1 MFYYETMF
9 NTALNGIMAAG
20 LMSTVLT
27 VAYGILL
34 ASLLFSAYEAWTK
47 GGDVRALGVAG
58 IKYLALGAL
67 FMNNGAVYERVFRDI
82 LGAFNQ
88 ISHTMAG
95 LGPNDVF
102 NAWRNDLFAYG
113 ATTGT
118 FLNLVTAGTT
128 ALLSALLLLVAMIVY
143 PVAYALFA
151 VFYSLYGTIL
161 FVTGPLVLAL
171 MPSFGLGSLARRY
184 AVNVMIFASWG
195 LIYGIFCRLAIAI
208 NVNSMAALTSAN
220 SFAGALAGASQEVL
234 LAVASVLFSVCI
246 LLIPVLAKR
255 IVEGD
260 LGGSMLTVLGTATT
274 MAQSLMSFAAGTSG
288 GMGGTQGAA
297 AGGGGGAA
305 AGSGGGVAAA
315 SSNTAPAGP
324 SATGGGAGSG
334 VTSGGSRSPRG
345 PSGGGGGTGPG
356 DRRSPNIPHTV
367 GWLGGAAAALAVQGG
382 QRAVAAGRKMLAGDG
397 QTAAAPTVSTR
408 PQGPEPVDEWV

>member
-1 MFYYETMF
+1 MFYYEQMF
-9 NTALNGIMAAG
+9 NTALSGIMSAG
-20 LMSTVLT
+20 LMSSVLT

-58 IKYLALGAL
+58 VKYLALGAL
-67 FMNNGAVYERVFRDI
+67 FMNDGAVYERVFRDV

-95 LGPNDVF
+95 AGPTDVF
-102 NAWRNDLFAYG
+102 KGWANDIYVQGNLS
-113 ATTGT
+113 TT
-118 FLNLVTAGTT
+118 FLNLVTGSIPG
-128 ALLSALLLLVAMIVY
+128 LLSALLLLIAMIVY

-184 AVNVMIFASWG
+184 AINVMIFGAWG

-220 SFAGALAGASQEVL
+220 SFAGVLAGASQEIL
-234 LAVASVLFSVCI
+234 LAVASILFSVCI

-260 LGGSMLTVLGTATT
+260 LGGSMLTVLGAATT
-274 MAQSLMSFAAGTSG
+274 MAQSLMSIAAGASG
-288 GMGGTQGAA
+288 GMQGAA

-324 SATGGGAGSG
+324 SATGGGAGSSA
-334 VTSGGSRSPRG
+334 TSSGSHSPRG
-345 PSGGGGGTGPG
+345 PSGSGRGPG
-356 DRRSPNIPHTV
+356 DFRPPNIPHAA
-367 GWLGGAAAALAVQGG
+367 GWLGGAVAAVAMRGG
-382 QRAVAAGRKMLAGDG
+382 QSAVAAGRKMLGAGE
-397 QTAAAPTVSTR
+397 QTAAAPTVSTGS
-408 PQGPEPVDEWV
+408 PGPESVDEWV

>member
-1 MFYYETMF
+1 
-9 NTALNGIMAAG
+9 
-20 LMSTVLT
+20 

-58 IKYLALGAL
+58 VKYLALGAL
-67 FMNNGAVYERVFRDI
+67 FMNDGAVYERVFRDV

-95 LGPNDVF
+95 AGPTDVF
-102 NAWRNDLFAYG
+102 KGWANDIYVQGNLS
-113 ATTGT
+113 TT
-118 FLNLVTAGTT
+118 FLNLVTGSIPG
-128 ALLSALLLLVAMIVY
+128 LLSALLLLIAMIVY

-184 AVNVMIFASWG
+184 AINVMIFGAWG

-220 SFAGALAGASQEVL
+220 SFAGVLAGASQEIL
-234 LAVASVLFSVCI
+234 LAVASILFSVCI

-260 LGGSMLTVLGTATT
+260 LGGSMLTVLGAATT
-274 MAQSLMSFAAGTSG
+274 MAQSLMSIAAGASG
-288 GMGGTQGAA
+288 GMQGAA

-305 AGSGGGVAAA
+305 ASSGGGVAAA

-324 SATGGGAGSG
+324 SAAGGGAGSSA
-334 VTSGGSRSPRG
+334 TSSGSRSPRG
-345 PSGGGGGTGPG
+345 PSGSGRGPG
-356 DRRSPNIPHTV
+356 DFRPPNIPHAA
-367 GWLGGAAAALAVQGG
+367 GWLGGAVAAVAMRGG
-382 QRAVAAGRKMLAGDG
+382 QSAVAAGRKMLGAGE
-397 QTAAAPTVSTR
+397 QTAAAPTVSTGS
-408 PQGPEPVDEWV
+408 PGPESVDEWV

>member
-1 MFYYETMF
+1 MFYYEQMF
-9 NTALNGIMAAG
+9 NTALSGIMSAG
-20 LMSTVLT
+20 LMSSVLT

-47 GGDVRALGVAG
+47 GGDVRALGIAG
-58 IKYLALGAL
+58 VKYLALGSL
-67 FMNNGAVYERVFRDI
+67 FMNDGAVYERVFRDV

-95 LGPNDVF
+95 AGPTDVF
-102 NAWRNDLFAYG
+102 KGWANDIYVQGNLS
-113 ATTGT
+113 TT
-118 FLNLVTAGTT
+118 FLNLVTGSIPG
-128 ALLSALLLLVAMIVY
+128 LLSALLLLIAMIVY

-184 AVNVMIFASWG
+184 AINVMIFGAWG

-220 SFAGALAGASQEVL
+220 SFAGVLAGASQEIL
-234 LAVASVLFSVCI
+234 LAVASILFSVCI

-260 LGGSMLTVLGTATT
+260 LGGSMLTVLGAATT
-274 MAQSLMSFAAGTSG
+274 MAQSLMSIAAGASG
-288 GMGGTQGAA
+288 GMQGAA

-305 AGSGGGVAAA
+305 ASSGGGVAAA

-324 SATGGGAGSG
+324 SAAGGGAGGSATSSG
-334 VTSGGSRSPRG
+334 SHSPRG
-345 PSGGGGGTGPG
+345 PSGSGRGPG
-356 DRRSPNIPHTV
+356 DFRPPNIPHAA
-367 GWLGGAAAALAVQGG
+367 GWLGGAVAAVAMRGG
-382 QRAVAAGRKMLAGDG
+382 QSAVAAGRKMLGAGE
-397 QTAAAPTVSTR
+397 QTAAAPTVSTGS
-408 PQGPEPVDEWV
+408 PGPESVDEWV

>member
-1 MFYYETMF
+1 MFYYEQMF
-9 NTALNGIMAAG
+9 NTALSGIMSAG
-20 LMSTVLT
+20 LMSTILT

-58 IKYLALGAL
+58 VKYLALGAL
-67 FMNNGAVYERVFRDI
+67 FMNNGAVYERVFRDV
-82 LGAFNQ
+82 LAAFNQ

-95 LGPNDVF
+95 AGPTDVF
-102 NAWRNDLFAYG
+102 KGWANDIYVQGNLS
-113 ATTGT
+113 TT
-118 FLNLVTAGTT
+118 FLNLVTGSIPG
-128 ALLSALLLLVAMIVY
+128 LLSALLLLIAMIVY

-184 AVNVMIFASWG
+184 AINVMIFASWG

-220 SFAGALAGASQEVL
+220 SFAGVLAGASQEIL
-234 LAVASVLFSVCI
+234 LAVASILFSVCI

-260 LGGSMLTVLGTATT
+260 LGGSMLTVLGAATT
-274 MAQSLMSFAAGTSG
+274 MAQSLLSVAAGASG
-288 GMGGTQGAA
+288 GLQGAA

-305 AGSGGGVAAA
+305 AGSGGGGVAAA
-315 SSNTAPAGP
+315 SSNTAPVGP
-324 SATGGGAGSG
+324 SGAGAA
-334 VTSGGSRSPRG
+334 VGGSSSPRG
-345 PSGGGGGTGPG
+345 PSGGASIGRGPG
-356 DRRSPNIPHTV
+356 DFRPPNIPHAA
-367 GWLGGAAAALAVQGG
+367 GWLGGAVAGMAMRGG
-382 QRAVAAGRKMLAGDG
+382 QSAVAAGRKMLAGDA
-397 QTAAAPTVSTR
+397 QPTTVPTASAPPS
-408 PQGPEPVDEWV
+408 GPESVDEWV

>member
-1 MFYYETMF
+1 MFYYEQMF
-9 NTALNGIMAAG
+9 NTALSGIMSAG
-20 LMSTVLT
+20 LMSSVLT

-34 ASLLFSAYEAWTK
+34 ASLLFSAYEAWTN

-58 IKYLALGAL
+58 VKYLALGAL
-67 FMNNGAVYERVFRDI
+67 FMNDGAVYERVFRDV

-95 LGPNDVF
+95 AGPTDVF
-102 NAWRNDLFAYG
+102 KGWANDIYVQGNLS
-113 ATTGT
+113 TT
-118 FLNLVTAGTT
+118 FLNLVTGSIPG
-128 ALLSALLLLVAMIVY
+128 LLSALLLLIAMIVY

-151 VFYSLYGTIL
+151 VFYSLYGAIL

-184 AVNVMIFASWG
+184 AINVMIFGAWG

-220 SFAGALAGASQEVL
+220 SFAGVLAGASQEIL
-234 LAVASVLFSVCI
+234 LAVASILFSVCI

-260 LGGSMLTVLGTATT
+260 LGGSMLTVLGAATT
-274 MAQSLMSFAAGTSG
+274 MAQSLMSIAAGASG
-288 GMGGTQGAA
+288 GMQGAA

-324 SATGGGAGSG
+324 SAAGGRAGSSA
-334 VTSGGSRSPRG
+334 TSSGSHSPRG
-345 PSGGGGGTGPG
+345 PSGSGRGPG
-356 DRRSPNIPHTV
+356 DFRPPNIPHAA
-367 GWLGGAAAALAVQGG
+367 GWLGGAVAAVAMRGG
-382 QRAVAAGRKMLAGDG
+382 QSAVAAGRKMLGAGD
-397 QTAAAPTVSTR
+397 QTAAAPTVSTGS
-408 PQGPEPVDEWV
+408 PGPESVDEWV

>member
-1 MFYYETMF
+1 MFYYEQMF
-9 NTALNGIMAAG
+9 NTALSGIMSAG
-20 LMSTVLT
+20 LMSSVLT

-58 IKYLALGAL
+58 VKYLALGAL
-67 FMNNGAVYERVFRDI
+67 FMNDGAVYERVFRDV

-95 LGPNDVF
+95 AGPTDVF
-102 NAWRNDLFAYG
+102 KGWANDIYVQGNLS
-113 ATTGT
+113 TT
-118 FLNLVTAGTT
+118 FLNLVTGSIPG
-128 ALLSALLLLVAMIVY
+128 LLSALLLLIAMIVY

-184 AVNVMIFASWG
+184 AINVMIFGAWG

-220 SFAGALAGASQEVL
+220 SFAGVLAGASQEIL
-234 LAVASVLFSVCI
+234 LAVASILFSVCI

-260 LGGSMLTVLGTATT
+260 LGGSMLTVLGAATT
-274 MAQSLMSFAAGTSG
+274 MAQSLMSMAAGASG
-288 GMGGTQGAA
+288 GMQGAA

-324 SATGGGAGSG
+324 SAAGGGAGSSA
-334 VTSGGSRSPRG
+334 TSSGSRSPRG
-345 PSGGGGGTGPG
+345 PSGSGRGPG
-356 DRRSPNIPHTV
+356 DFRPPNIPHAA
-367 GWLGGAAAALAVQGG
+367 GWLGGAVAAVAMRGG
-382 QRAVAAGRKMLAGDG
+382 QSAVAAGRKMLGAGE
-397 QTAAAPTVSTR
+397 QTAAAPTVSTGS
-408 PQGPEPVDEWV
+408 PGPESVDEWV

>member
-1 MFYYETMF
+1 MFYYEQMF
-9 NTALNGIMAAG
+9 NTALSGIMSAG
-20 LMSTVLT
+20 LMSSILT

-34 ASLLFSAYEAWTK
+34 ASLLFSAYEAWTR
-47 GGDVRALGVAG
+47 GGDVRALGIAG
-58 IKYLALGAL
+58 VKYLALGAL
-67 FMNNGAVYERVFRDI
+67 FMNNGVVYERVFKDV

-95 LGPNDVF
+95 AGPSDVF

-118 FLNLVTAGTT
+118 FLNLVTAGMP
-128 ALLSALLLLVAMIVY
+128 ALLSALLLLIAMIFY

-184 AVNVMIFASWG
+184 AINVMIFASWG

-208 NVNSMAALTSAN
+208 NVHSMAALTSAN

-246 LLIPVLAKR
+246 LLIPVLANR

-260 LGGSMLTVLGTATT
+260 LGGSMLTVLGAATT
-274 MAQSLMSFAAGTSG
+274 MAQSLMSVAAGASG
-288 GMGGTQGAA
+288 GMQGAA

-305 AGSGGGVAAA
+305 AGSGGGGVAAA
-315 SSNTAPAGP
+315 SSNTAPVGP
-324 SATGGGAGSG
+324 SGGGGTGSG
-334 VTSGGSRSPRG
+334 ASSSSSSSPRG
-345 PSGGGGGTGPG
+345 PSGGGSGGRGPG
-356 DRRSPNIPHTV
+356 NIRSPNIPHAA
-367 GWLGGAAAALAVQGG
+367 GWLGGAVAGMAMRGG
-382 QRAVAAGRKMLAGDG
+382 QSAVAVGRMMIAGDG
-397 QTAAAPTVSTR
+397 QPPTAAAASAP
-408 PQGPEPVDEWV
+408 PQQGTESVDDWV

>member
-1 MFYYETMF
+1 MFYYESMF
-9 NTALNGIMAAG
+9 NTALNGIVSAG

-58 IKYLALGAL
+58 VKYLALGAL
-67 FMNNGAVYERVFRDI
+67 FMNDGAVYERVFRDV

-95 LGPNDVF
+95 AGPTDVF
-102 NAWRNDLFAYG
+102 KGWANDIYVQGNLS
-113 ATTGT
+113 TT
-118 FLNLVTAGTT
+118 FLNLVTGSIPG
-128 ALLSALLLLVAMIVY
+128 LLSALLLLIAMIVY

-151 VFYSLYGTIL
+151 VFYSLYGAIL

-184 AVNVMIFASWG
+184 AINVMIFGAWG

-220 SFAGALAGASQEVL
+220 SFAGVLAGASQEIL
-234 LAVASVLFSVCI
+234 LAVASILFSVCI

-260 LGGSMLTVLGTATT
+260 LGGSMLTVLGAATT
-274 MAQSLMSFAAGTSG
+274 MAQSLMSIAAGASG
-288 GMGGTQGAA
+288 GMQGAA

-305 AGSGGGVAAA
+305 ASSGGGVAAA

-324 SATGGGAGSG
+324 SAVGGGAGSSA
-334 VTSGGSRSPRG
+334 TSSGSRSPRG
-345 PSGGGGGTGPG
+345 PSGSGRGPG
-356 DRRSPNIPHTV
+356 DFRPPNIPHAA
-367 GWLGGAAAALAVQGG
+367 GWLGGAVAAVAMRGG
-382 QRAVAAGRKMLAGDG
+382 QSAVAAGRKMLGAGE
-397 QTAAAPTVSTR
+397 QTAAAPTVSTGS
-408 PQGPEPVDEWV
+408 PGPESVDEWV

>member
-1 MFYYETMF
+1 MW
-9 NTALNGIMAAG
+9 
-20 LMSTVLT
+20 LT

-58 IKYLALGAL
+58 VKYLALGAL
-67 FMNNGAVYERVFRDI
+67 FMNDGAVYERVFRDV
-82 LGAFNQ
+82 LAAFNQ

-95 LGPNDVF
+95 AGPTDVF
-102 NAWRNDLFAYG
+102 KGWANDIYVQGNLS
-113 ATTGT
+113 TT
-118 FLNLVTAGTT
+118 FLNLVTGSIPG
-128 ALLSALLLLVAMIVY
+128 LLSALLLLIAMIVY

-171 MPSFGLGSLARRY
+171 MPSFGLGSLAKRY
-184 AVNVMIFASWG
+184 AINVMIFASWG

-220 SFAGALAGASQEVL
+220 SFAGVLAGASQEIL
-234 LAVASVLFSVCI
+234 LAVASILFSVCI

-260 LGGSMLTVLGTATT
+260 LGGSMLTVLGAATT
-274 MAQSLMSFAAGTSG
+274 MAQSLMSVAAGASG
-288 GMGGTQGAA
+288 GMQGAA

-305 AGSGGGVAAA
+305 AGSGGGGVAAA
-315 SSNTAPAGP
+315 SSNTAPTGP
-324 SATGGGAGSG
+324 SGGGAGG
-334 VTSGGSRSPRG
+334 GAASGGSSSPRG
-345 PSGGGGGTGPG
+345 PSGGGSGGRGPG
-356 DRRSPNIPHTV
+356 DFRSPNIPHAA
-367 GWLGGAAAALAVQGG
+367 GWLGGAVAGMAMRGG
-382 QRAVAAGRKMLAGDG
+382 QSAVAAGRNMLAGEG
-397 QTAAAPTVSTR
+397 QPTTAPAASAP
-408 PQGPEPVDEWV
+408 PQATESVDEWV

>member
-1 MFYYETMF
+1 MFYYEQMF
-9 NTALNGIMAAG
+9 NTALNGIISAG
-20 LMSTVLT
+20 LMSTILT

-58 IKYLALGAL
+58 VKYLALGAL
-67 FMNNGAVYERVFRDI
+67 FMNDGAVYERVFRDV
-82 LGAFNQ
+82 LAAFNQ

-95 LGPNDVF
+95 AGPSDVF

-118 FLNLVTAGTT
+118 FLNLVTAGMP

-208 NVNSMAALTSAN
+208 NVHSMAALTSAN

-246 LLIPVLAKR
+246 LLIPFLAKR

-260 LGGSMLTVLGTATT
+260 LGGSMLTVLGAATT
-274 MAQSLMSFAAGTSG
+274 MAQSLMS
-288 GMGGTQGAA
+288 AA
-297 AGGGGGAA
+297 AGVGGGMQAAGASGGGGAG
-305 AGSGGGVAAA
+305 AGSGTGAAAA
-315 SSNTAPAGP
+315 SSNSAPVGP
-324 SATGGGAGSG
+324 SPSGSG
-334 VTSGGSRSPRG
+334 TASAGSRSPQG
-345 PSGGGGGTGPG
+345 PSGTRSGSRGPG
-356 DRRSPNIPHTV
+356 DFRPPNIPHSA
-367 GWLGGAAAALAVQGG
+367 GWLGGAVAAMAMRGG
-382 QRAVAAGRKMLAGDG
+382 QNAVAAGRKMLAGNQ
-397 QTAAAPTVSTR
+397 QTTAVSTSAS
-408 PQGPEPVDEWV
+408 PPAGPDSVDEWV

>member
-1 MFYYETMF
+1 MFYYEQMF
-9 NTALNGIMAAG
+9 NTALSGIMSAG
-20 LMSTVLT
+20 LMSTILT

-58 IKYLALGAL
+58 VKYLALGAL
-67 FMNNGAVYERVFRDI
+67 FMNDGAVYERVFRDV

-95 LGPNDVF
+95 AGPSDVF

-118 FLNLVTAGTT
+118 FLNLVTAGMP
-128 ALLSALLLLVAMIVY
+128 ALLSALLLLIAMIFY

-184 AVNVMIFASWG
+184 AINVMIFASWG

-260 LGGSMLTVLGTATT
+260 LGGSMLTVLGAATT
-274 MAQSLMSFAAGTSG
+274 MAQSLMSVAAGASG
-288 GMGGTQGAA
+288 GMQGAA

-315 SSNTAPAGP
+315 SSNSAPTGP
-324 SATGGGAGSG
+324 SGGGA
-334 VTSGGSRSPRG
+334 VAGGSSSPRG
-345 PSGGGGGTGPG
+345 PSGGGSGGRGPG
-356 DRRSPNIPHTV
+356 DFRSPNIPHAA
-367 GWLGGAAAALAVQGG
+367 GWLGGAVAGMAMRGG
-382 QRAVAAGRKMLAGDG
+382 QSAVAAGRKMLAGDG
-397 QTAAAPTVSTR
+397 QPTTAPAASAP
-408 PQGPEPVDEWV
+408 PQGTESVDEWV

>member
-1 MFYYETMF
+1 MFYYEQMF
-9 NTALNGIMAAG
+9 NTALSGIMSAG
-20 LMSTVLT
+20 LMSSVLT

-58 IKYLALGAL
+58 VKYLALGAL
-67 FMNNGAVYERVFRDI
+67 FMNDGAVYERVFRDV

-95 LGPNDVF
+95 AGPTDVF
-102 NAWRNDLFAYG
+102 KGWANDIYVQGNLS
-113 ATTGT
+113 TT
-118 FLNLVTAGTT
+118 FLNLVTGSIPG
-128 ALLSALLLLVAMIVY
+128 LLSALLLLIAMIVY

-184 AVNVMIFASWG
+184 AINVMIFGAWG

-220 SFAGALAGASQEVL
+220 SFAGVLAGASQEIL
-234 LAVASVLFSVCI
+234 LAVASILFSVCI

-260 LGGSMLTVLGTATT
+260 LGGSMLTVLGAATT
-274 MAQSLMSFAAGTSG
+274 MAQSLMSIAAGASG
-288 GMGGTQGAA
+288 GMQGAA

-305 AGSGGGVAAA
+305 ASSGGGVAAA

-324 SATGGGAGSG
+324 SAAGGGAGSSP
-334 VTSGGSRSPRG
+334 TSSGSRSPRG
-345 PSGGGGGTGPG
+345 PSGSGRGPG
-356 DRRSPNIPHTV
+356 DFRPPNIPHAA
-367 GWLGGAAAALAVQGG
+367 GWLGGAVAAVAMRGG
-382 QRAVAAGRKMLAGDG
+382 QSAVAAGRKMLGAGE
-397 QTAAAPTVSTR
+397 QTAAAPTVSTGS
-408 PQGPEPVDEWV
+408 PGPESVDEWV

>member
-1 MFYYETMF
+1 MFYYEQMF
-9 NTALNGIMAAG
+9 NTALSGIMSAG
-20 LMSTVLT
+20 LMSSVLT

-58 IKYLALGAL
+58 VKYLALGSL
-67 FMNNGAVYERVFRDI
+67 FMNDGAVYERVFRDV

-95 LGPNDVF
+95 AGPTDVF
-102 NAWRNDLFAYG
+102 KGWANDIYVQGNLS
-113 ATTGT
+113 TT
-118 FLNLVTAGTT
+118 FLNLVTGSIPG
-128 ALLSALLLLVAMIVY
+128 LLSALLLLIAMIVY

-151 VFYSLYGTIL
+151 VFYCLYGTIL

-184 AVNVMIFASWG
+184 AINVMIFGAWG

-220 SFAGALAGASQEVL
+220 SFAGVLAGASQEIL
-234 LAVASVLFSVCI
+234 LAVASILFSVCI

-260 LGGSMLTVLGTATT
+260 LGGSMLTVLGAATT
-274 MAQSLMSFAAGTSG
+274 MAQSLMSIAAGASG
-288 GMGGTQGAA
+288 GMQGAA

-324 SATGGGAGSG
+324 SAAGGGAGSSA
-334 VTSGGSRSPRG
+334 TSSGSRSPRG
-345 PSGGGGGTGPG
+345 PSGSGRGAG
-356 DRRSPNIPHTV
+356 DLRPPNIPHAA
-367 GWLGGAAAALAVQGG
+367 GWLGGALAAVAMRSG
-382 QRAVAAGRKMLAGDG
+382 QSAVAAGRKMLGAGE
-397 QTAAAPTVSTR
+397 QTAAAPTVSR
-408 PQGPEPVDEWV
+408 GSPGPESVDEWV

>member
-1 MFYYETMF
+1 MFYYESMF
-9 NTALNGIMAAG
+9 NTALNGLVSAG

-58 IKYLALGAL
+58 VKYLALGAL
-67 FMNNGAVYERVFRDI
+67 FMNDGAVYERVFRDV

-95 LGPNDVF
+95 AGPTDVF

-118 FLNLVTAGTT
+118 FLNLVTAGMP

-260 LGGSMLTVLGTATT
+260 LGGSMLTVLGAATT
-274 MAQSLMSFAAGTSG
+274 MAQSLMSMAAGASG
-288 GMGGTQGAA
+288 GMQGAA
-297 AGGGGGAA
+297 AGGGGAA

-324 SATGGGAGSG
+324 LAAGGGAGSSA
-334 VTSGGSRSPRG
+334 TSGGSRSPRG
-345 PSGGGGGTGPG
+345 PSGSGRGPG
-356 DRRSPNIPHTV
+356 DLRPPNIPHAA
-367 GWLGGAAAALAVQGG
+367 GWLGGALAAVAMRSG
-382 QRAVAAGRKMLAGDG
+382 QSAVAAGRKMLGAGE
-397 QTAAAPTVSTR
+397 QTAATPTVSTGS
-408 PQGPEPVDEWV
+408 PGPESVDEWV

>member
-1 MFYYETMF
+1 MFYYEQMF
-9 NTALNGIMAAG
+9 NTALSGIMSAG
-20 LMSTVLT
+20 LMSTILT

-58 IKYLALGAL
+58 VKYLALGAL
-67 FMNNGAVYERVFRDI
+67 FMNDGAVYERVFRDV

-95 LGPNDVF
+95 AGPTDVF
-102 NAWRNDLFAYG
+102 KGWANDIYVQGNLS
-113 ATTGT
+113 TT
-118 FLNLVTAGTT
+118 FLNLVTGSIPG
-128 ALLSALLLLVAMIVY
+128 LLSALLLLIAMIVY

-151 VFYSLYGTIL
+151 VFYSLYGAIL

-184 AVNVMIFASWG
+184 AINVMIFGAWG

-220 SFAGALAGASQEVL
+220 SFAGVLAGASQEIL
-234 LAVASVLFSVCI
+234 LAVASILFSVCI

-260 LGGSMLTVLGTATT
+260 LGGSMLTVLGAATT
-274 MAQSLMSFAAGTSG
+274 MAQSLMSVAAGASG
-288 GMGGTQGAA
+288 GMQGATA
-297 AGGGGGAA
+297 GGGGAA
-305 AGSGGGVAAA
+305 AGSGGGIAAA

-324 SATGGGAGSG
+324 SAPGGGAGSSA
-334 VTSGGSRSPRG
+334 TSSGSRSPRG
-345 PSGGGGGTGPG
+345 PSGSGRGPG
-356 DRRSPNIPHTV
+356 DFRPPNIPHAA
-367 GWLGGAAAALAVQGG
+367 GWLGGAVAAVAMRGG
-382 QRAVAAGRKMLAGDG
+382 QSAVAAGRKMLGAGE
-397 QTAAAPTVSTR
+397 QTAAAPTVSTGS
-408 PQGPEPVDEWV
+408 PGPESVDEWV

>member
-1 MFYYETMF
+1 MFYYEQMF
-9 NTALNGIMAAG
+9 NTALSGIMSAG
-20 LMSTVLT
+20 LMSSVLT

-58 IKYLALGAL
+58 VKYLALGAL
-67 FMNNGAVYERVFRDI
+67 FMNDGAVYERVFRDV

-95 LGPNDVF
+95 AGPTDVF
-102 NAWRNDLFAYG
+102 KGWANDIYVQGNLS
-113 ATTGT
+113 TT
-118 FLNLVTAGTT
+118 FLNLVTGSIPG
-128 ALLSALLLLVAMIVY
+128 LLSALLLLIAMIVY

-184 AVNVMIFASWG
+184 AINVMIFGAWG

-220 SFAGALAGASQEVL
+220 SFAGVLAGASQEIL
-234 LAVASVLFSVCI
+234 LAVASILFSVCI

-260 LGGSMLTVLGTATT
+260 LGGSMLTVLGAATT
-274 MAQSLMSFAAGTSG
+274 MAQSLMSIAAGASG
-288 GMGGTQGAA
+288 GMQGAA

-324 SATGGGAGSG
+324 SAAGGGAGSSA
-334 VTSGGSRSPRG
+334 TSSGSRSPRG
-345 PSGGGGGTGPG
+345 PSGSGRGPG
-356 DRRSPNIPHTV
+356 DFRPPNIPHAA
-367 GWLGGAAAALAVQGG
+367 GWLGGAVAAVAMRGG
-382 QRAVAAGRKMLAGDG
+382 QSAVAAGRKMLGAGE
-397 QTAAAPTVSTR
+397 QTAAAPTVSMGS
-408 PQGPEPVDEWV
+408 PGPESVDEWV

>member
-9 NTALNGIMAAG
+9 NTALNGIMTAG
-20 LMSTVLT
+20 LMSTILT

-34 ASLLFSAYEAWTK
+34 ASLLFSAYEAWAK

-58 IKYLALGAL
+58 VKYLALGAL
-67 FMNNGAVYERVFRDI
+67 FMNNGAAYERVFRDV

-95 LGPNDVF
+95 LGPTDVF

-118 FLNLVTAGTT
+118 FLNLVTSGTP
-128 ALLSALLLLVAMIVY
+128 ALLSALLLLIAMIVY

-260 LGGSMLTVLGTATT
+260 LGGSMLTVLGAATT
-274 MAQSLMSFAAGTSG
+274 MAQSLMSLAAGAGS
-288 GMGGTQGAA
+288 GMGGMQGAA

-324 SATGGGAGSG
+324 SGGGAGSG
-334 VTSGGSRSPRG
+334 ATSGGSRSPRG
-345 PSGGGGGTGPG
+345 PSGGGSGGRGPG
-356 DRRSPNIPHTV
+356 DYRPPNLPHAA
-367 GWLGGAAAALAVQGG
+367 GWLGGAVAAMAVQGG
-382 QRAVAAGRKMLAGDG
+382 QKAVAAGRKMLAGDG
-397 QTAAAPTVSTR
+397 QTEAAPTASTR
-408 PQGPEPVDEWV
+408 PQGPEPVDEWI

>member
-1 MFYYETMF
+1 MFYYEQMF
-9 NTALNGIMAAG
+9 NTALSGIMSAG
-20 LMSTVLT
+20 LMSSVLT

-34 ASLLFSAYEAWTK
+34 ASLLFSAYEAWTN

-58 IKYLALGAL
+58 VKYLALGAL
-67 FMNNGAVYERVFRDI
+67 FMNDGAVYERVFRDV

-95 LGPNDVF
+95 AGPTDVF
-102 NAWRNDLFAYG
+102 KGWANDIYVQGNLS
-113 ATTGT
+113 TT
-118 FLNLVTAGTT
+118 FLNLVTGSIPG
-128 ALLSALLLLVAMIVY
+128 LLSALLLLIAMIVY

-184 AVNVMIFASWG
+184 AINVMIFGAWG

-220 SFAGALAGASQEVL
+220 SFAGVLAGASQEIL
-234 LAVASVLFSVCI
+234 LAVASILFSVCI

-260 LGGSMLTVLGTATT
+260 LGGSMLTVLGAATT
-274 MAQSLMSFAAGTSG
+274 MAQSLMSIAAGASG
-288 GMGGTQGAA
+288 GMQGAA

-305 AGSGGGVAAA
+305 ASSGGGVAAA

-324 SATGGGAGSG
+324 SAAGGGAGSSA
-334 VTSGGSRSPRG
+334 TSSGSRSPRG
-345 PSGGGGGTGPG
+345 PSGSGRGPG
-356 DRRSPNIPHTV
+356 DFRPPNIPHAA
-367 GWLGGAAAALAVQGG
+367 GWLGGAVAAVAMRGG
-382 QRAVAAGRKMLAGDG
+382 QSAVAAGRKMLGAGE
-397 QTAAAPTVSTR
+397 QTAAAPTVSTGS
-408 PQGPEPVDEWV
+408 PGPESVDEWV

>member
-1 MFYYETMF
+1 MFYYEQMF
-9 NTALNGIMAAG
+9 NTALSGIMSAG
-20 LMSTVLT
+20 LMSSVLT

-58 IKYLALGAL
+58 VKYLALGAL
-67 FMNNGAVYERVFRDI
+67 FMNDGAVYERVFRDV

-95 LGPNDVF
+95 AGPTDVF
-102 NAWRNDLFAYG
+102 KGWANDIYVQGNLS
-113 ATTGT
+113 TT
-118 FLNLVTAGTT
+118 FLNLVTGSIPG
-128 ALLSALLLLVAMIVY
+128 LLSALLLLIAMIVY

-184 AVNVMIFASWG
+184 AINVMIFGAWG

-220 SFAGALAGASQEVL
+220 SFAGVLAGASQEIL
-234 LAVASVLFSVCI
+234 LAVASILFSVCI

-260 LGGSMLTVLGTATT
+260 LGGSMLTVLGAATT
-274 MAQSLMSFAAGTSG
+274 MAQSLMSIAAGASG
-288 GMGGTQGAA
+288 GMQGAA

-305 AGSGGGVAAA
+305 ASSGGGVAAA

-324 SATGGGAGSG
+324 SAAGGGAGSSA
-334 VTSGGSRSPRG
+334 TSSGSRSPRG
-345 PSGGGGGTGPG
+345 PSGSGRGPG
-356 DRRSPNIPHTV
+356 DFRPPNIPHAA
-367 GWLGGAAAALAVQGG
+367 GWLGGAVAAVAMRGG
-382 QRAVAAGRKMLAGDG
+382 QSAVTAGRKMLGAGD
-397 QTAAAPTVSTR
+397 QTAAAPRVSMGS
-408 PQGPEPVDEWV
+408 PGPESVDEWV

>member
-1 MFYYETMF
+1 MFYYEQMF
-9 NTALNGIMAAG
+9 NTALSGIMSAG
-20 LMSTVLT
+20 LMSSVLT

-58 IKYLALGAL
+58 VKYLALGAL
-67 FMNNGAVYERVFRDI
+67 FMNDGAVYERVFRDV

-95 LGPNDVF
+95 AGPTDVF
-102 NAWRNDLFAYG
+102 KGWANDIYVQGNLS
-113 ATTGT
+113 TT
-118 FLNLVTAGTT
+118 FLNLVTGSIPG
-128 ALLSALLLLVAMIVY
+128 LLSALLLLIAMIVY

-161 FVTGPLVLAL
+161 FVTGPPVLAL

-184 AVNVMIFASWG
+184 AINVMIFGAWG

-220 SFAGALAGASQEVL
+220 SFAGVLAGASQEIL
-234 LAVASVLFSVCI
+234 LAVASILFSVCI

-260 LGGSMLTVLGTATT
+260 LGGSMLTVLGAATT
-274 MAQSLMSFAAGTSG
+274 MAQSLMSIAAGSSG
-288 GMGGTQGAA
+288 GMQGAA

-324 SATGGGAGSG
+324 SAAGGGAGSSA
-334 VTSGGSRSPRG
+334 TSSGSRSPRG
-345 PSGGGGGTGPG
+345 PSGSGRGPG
-356 DRRSPNIPHTV
+356 DFRPPNIPHAA
-367 GWLGGAAAALAVQGG
+367 GWLGGTVAAVAMRGG
-382 QRAVAAGRKMLAGDG
+382 QSAVAAGRKMLGAGE
-397 QTAAAPTVSTR
+397 QTAAAPTVSTGS
-408 PQGPEPVDEWV
+408 PGPESVDEWV

>member
-1 MFYYETMF
+1 MFYYEQMF
-9 NTALNGIMAAG
+9 NTALSGIMTAG
-20 LMSTVLT
+20 LMSTILT

-58 IKYLALGAL
+58 VKYLALGAL
-67 FMNNGAVYERVFRDI
+67 FMNDGAVYERVFRDVI
-82 LGAFNQ
+82 EAFNQ

-95 LGPNDVF
+95 VGPTDVF

-143 PVAYALFA
+143 PVSYALFA

-220 SFAGALAGASQEVL
+220 SFAGVLAGASQEIL
-234 LAVASVLFSVCI
+234 LAVASILFSVCI

-260 LGGSMLTVLGTATT
+260 LGGSMLTVLGAATT
-274 MAQSLMSFAAGTSG
+274 MAQSLMSMAAGASG
-288 GMGGTQGAA
+288 GMQGAA
-297 AGGGGGAA
+297 AGAA

-315 SSNTAPAGP
+315 SSNTAPAG
-324 SATGGGAGSG
+324 
-334 VTSGGSRSPRG
+334 
-345 PSGGGGGTGPG
+345 
-356 DRRSPNIPHTV
+356 
-367 GWLGGAAAALAVQGG
+367 
-382 QRAVAAGRKMLAGDG
+382 
-397 QTAAAPTVSTR
+397 
-408 PQGPEPVDEWV
+408 